1 MTGIWNI
8 IFAALAA
15 IATAFA
21 ALHTIHMLQLESY
34 QGNMYLKW
42 IRRAGMQDCMLSFL
56 LGGMAFLLHIA
67 WVFFFYSQPMLAEF
81 LWYGGDVAFIAAMLY
96 IGFSNRKLPAKKP
109 LAFTGRVKRLLG
121 CLAVLASVFHM
132 GLFLSYNISGWGGIL
147 GMNLVRYLPGLL
159 LPFFVLLAHVIML
172 PVENSIKSWYY
183 NDARKKLAA
192 RKDLIKIGITGSYGK
207 TSTKFILGT
216 ILQEDW
222 NTLVTP
228 SSFNTPMGITRVVR
242 EKLMPEHQAF
252 VAEMGA
258 RYRGDIAELCRL
270 VQPKYGIITSVGK
283 QHLDTFGSYETVIET
298 KSELLY
304 ALPADGAAF
313 LNGDNPDCRRMYERL
328 PLNNKFL
335 FGLSGNGLYLKA
347 EDIEVSSAGST
358 FTLVTD
364 TGERVRCATQLLGK
378 HNIGNITG
386 AAALARYLGASLES
400 IAIGIENLTP
410 VEHRLQLVQGQN
422 GITVIDDAFNAN
434 PSGTKAALEVLRSF
448 APARRII
455 VTPGMI
461 ELGGEE
467 ERFNEEFGRDI
478 AQAADIAILVGR
490 NRVAPIRRGLID
502 DGFMESC
509 IIQVDTLTQATEKL
523 PLYTEPGC
531 VVLFEN
537 DLPDN
542 YDKA

>member
-1 MTGIWNI
+1 MTGIWNS
-8 IFAALAA
+8 IFAVLAA
-15 IATAFA
+15 GATTFA
-21 ALHTIHMLQLESY
+21 ALHTVHMLQLESY
-34 QGNMYLKW
+34 QGNMYVKW
-42 IRRAGMQDCMLSFL
+42 VRRAGAQDCLLSFL
-56 LGGMAFLLHIA
+56 LSSVAFLLRIA
-67 WVFFFYSQPMLAEF
+67 WVFFYYSQPMTAAI
-81 LWYGGDVAFIAAMLY
+81 LWYGADAAFIGLMLY

-109 LAFTGRVKRLLG
+109 LAFTGRVKRLLV
-121 CLAVLASVFHM
+121 CFFLLSFLFHM
-132 GLFLSYNISGWGGIL
+132 GLFLPYDISGWGGIL
-147 GMNLVRYLPGLL
+147 GMNFVRYLPGLL
-159 LPFFVLLAHVIML
+159 LPFFVLLAHAVML
-172 PVENSIKSWYY
+172 PVENSVKRWYY
-183 NDARKKLAA
+183 NDAKKKLNA
-192 RKDLIKIGITGSYGK
+192 RPDLIRIGITGSYGK

-216 ILQEDW
+216 ILQEEW

-228 SSFNTPMGITRVVR
+228 GSFNTPMGITRVVR
-242 EKLMPEHQAF
+242 EQLKPEHKTF

-283 QHLDTFGSYETVIET
+283 QHLDTFGSYEAVIET
-298 KSELLY
+298 KAELLN
-304 ALPADGAAF
+304 ALPEDGAAF

-328 PLNNKFL
+328 KLKNKFL
-335 FGLSGNGLYLKA
+335 FGLSGSGLYVKA
-347 EDIEVSSAGST
+347 EDIEVSSSGST

-400 IAIGIENLTP
+400 IAIGIENLAP
-410 VEHRLQLVQGQN
+410 VEHRLQLMQGQN
-422 GITVIDDAFNAN
+422 GVTVIDDAFNAN
-434 PSGTKAALEVLRSF
+434 PSGTKAALEVLKSF
-448 APARRII
+448 APARRIV

-478 AQAADIAILVGR
+478 ARAADIAILVGR
-490 NRVAPIRRGLID
+490 GRVAPIRQGLID
-502 DGFMESC
+502 GGFPEDC
-509 IIQVDTLTQATEKL
+509 IVQADTLSEATEKL
-523 PLYTEPGC
+523 PLYAQPGC

>member
-1 MTGIWNI
+1 MTGIWNFI
-8 IFAALAA
+8 FAILAAASTTFAALR
-15 IATAFA
+15 
-21 ALHTIHMLQLESY
+21 TIHMLQLESY

-42 IRRAGMQDCMLSFL
+42 IRRAGAQDCLLSLL

-67 WVFFFYSQPMLAEF
+67 WVFFYYSQPLFANI
-81 LWYGGDVAFIAAMLY
+81 LWYGGDAAYIGAMLY
-96 IGFSNRKLPAKKP
+96 IGFSNKKLPAKKP
-109 LAFTGRVKRLLG
+109 LAFTGRVKRLVG
-121 CLAVLASVFHM
+121 CFSLMSFLFHM
-132 GLFLSYNISGWGGIL
+132 GLFLSYNISSWGGIL
-147 GMNLVRYLPGLL
+147 GMNLIRYLPGLF
-159 LPFFVLLAHVIML
+159 LPFFVLLAHVVML
-172 PVENSIKSWYY
+172 PVENGIKRWYF
-183 NDARKKLAA
+183 NDAKKKLAA
-192 RKDLIKIGITGSYGK
+192 RQDLIKIGITGSYGK

-216 ILQEDW
+216 ILQEEW

-242 EKLMPEHQAF
+242 EQLKPEHQAF

-258 RYRGDIAELCRL
+258 RYKGDIEELCRL

-304 ALPADGAAF
+304 ALPEDGAAF

-328 PLNNKFL
+328 PLKNKFL

-347 EDIEVSSAGST
+347 EDIEVSSSGST

-400 IAIGIENLTP
+400 IAIGIENLAP
-410 VEHRLQLVQGQN
+410 VEHRLQLIQGQN

-434 PSGTKAALEVLRSF
+434 PSGTKAALEVLKSF

-467 ERFNEEFGRDI
+467 EHFNEEFGRDI
-478 AQAADIAILVGR
+478 AHAADIAILVGR
-490 NRVAPIRRGLID
+490 GRVAPIRRGLID
-502 DGFMESC
+502 GGFAEDC
-509 IIQVDTLTQATEKL
+509 IIQVDTLKEATEKL
-523 PLYTEPGC
+523 PLYTHPGC

>member
-1 MTGIWNI
+1 MTGIWNLF
-8 IFAALAA
+8 FAILAA
-15 IATAFA
+15 ASTTFA
-21 ALHTIHMLQLESY
+21 ALHTVHMLQLESY

-42 IRRAGMQDCMLSFL
+42 IRRAGAQDCLLSFL

-67 WVFFFYSQPMLAEF
+67 WVFFYYSQPLFADI
-81 LWYGGDVAFIAAMLY
+81 LWYGGDAAFIGSMLY
-96 IGFSNRKLPAKKP
+96 IGFSNKKLPAKKP
-109 LAFTGRVKRLLG
+109 LAFTGRVKRLIG
-121 CLAVLASVFHM
+121 CFFLLSFLFHM
-132 GLFLSYNISGWGGIL
+132 GLFLPYNISGWGGIL
-147 GMNLVRYLPGLL
+147 GMNLIRYLPGLL
-159 LPFFVLLAHVIML
+159 LPFFVLLAHVVTL
-172 PVENSIKSWYY
+172 PVENSVKRWYY
-183 NDARKKLAA
+183 NDAKKKLAA
-192 RKDLIKIGITGSYGK
+192 RQDLIKIGITGSYGK

-216 ILQEDW
+216 ILQEEW

-242 EKLMPEHQAF
+242 EQLKTEHQAF

-304 ALPADGAAF
+304 ALPEDGAAF

-328 PLNNKFL
+328 PLTNKFL

-347 EDIEVSSAGST
+347 EEIEVSSSGST

-400 IAIGIENLTP
+400 IAIGIENLAP

-434 PSGTKAALEVLRSF
+434 PSGTKAALEVLKSF

-478 AQAADIAILVGR
+478 AYAADIAILVGR
-490 NRVAPIRRGLID
+490 GRVAPIRRGLID
-502 DGFMESC
+502 GGFPEDC
-509 IIQVDTLTQATEKL
+509 IVQVDTLREATEKL

>member
-1 MTGIWNI
+1 MTGIWNL
-8 IFAALAA
+8 IFAILGAG
-15 IATAFA
+15 ATTFA

-42 IRRAGMQDCMLSFL
+42 IRRAGAQDCLLSFL
-56 LGGMAFLLHIA
+56 LGSVAFFLHIA
-67 WVFFFYSQPMLAEF
+67 WVFFYYGQPMLSDI
-81 LWYGGDVAFIAAMLY
+81 LWYGGDAAFIGAMLY
-96 IGFSNRKLPAKKP
+96 IGFTNRKLPAKKP
-109 LAFTGRVKRLLG
+109 LSFTGRVKRLTV
-121 CLAVLASVFHM
+121 CLTLLSFLFHM
-132 GLFLSYNISGWGGIL
+132 GLFLPYNISNWGGIL
-147 GMNLVRYLPGLL
+147 GMNFVRYLPGLL
-159 LPFFVLLAHVIML
+159 LPFFVLLAHVVML
-172 PVENSIKSWYY
+172 PIENSVKRWYY
-183 NDARKKLAA
+183 NDAKKKLAE
-192 RKDLIKIGITGSYGK
+192 RQDLIKIGITGSYGK

-216 ILQEDW
+216 ILQEEW

-242 EKLMPEHQAF
+242 EQLKPEHQAF

-258 RYRGDIAELCRL
+258 RYKGDIAELCRL

-304 ALPADGAAF
+304 ALPEDGAAF
-313 LNGDNPDCRRMYERL
+313 LNGDNPDCRRMHERL
-328 PLNNKFL
+328 PLKNKFL

-347 EDIEVSSAGST
+347 EDLEVSSSGST

-400 IAIGIENLTP
+400 IAIGIEKLAP

-434 PSGTKAALEVLRSF
+434 PSGTKAALEVLKSF

-455 VTPGMI
+455 ITPGMI

-478 AQAADIAILVGR
+478 TRAADIAILVGR
-490 NRVAPIRRGLID
+490 NRVAPIRRGLV
-502 DGFMESC
+502 DGGFPETC
-509 IIQVDTLTQATEKL
+509 IIQVDTLNEATEKL

>member
-8 IFAALAA
+8 IFAVLAA
-15 IATAFA
+15 GAVTFA
-21 ALHTIHMLQLESY
+21 ALHIVHMLQLESY
-34 QGNMYLKW
+34 QGNMYVKW
-42 IRRAGMQDCMLSFL
+42 IRRAGAQDCVLSFL
-56 LGGMAFLLHIA
+56 LGGVAFLLRIA
-67 WVFFFYSQPMLAEF
+67 WVFFYYSQPMVAEI
-81 LWYGGDVAFIAAMLY
+81 LWYGADVAFISLMLY
-96 IGFSNRKLPAKKP
+96 IGFSNKKLPAKKP

-121 CLAVLASVFHM
+121 CLAVLSFLFHM
-132 GLFLSYNISGWGGIL
+132 GLFLPYDISGWGGIL
-147 GMNLVRYLPGLL
+147 SMNFIRYLPGLL
-159 LPFFVLLAHVIML
+159 LPFFVLLAHVVML
-172 PVENSIKSWYY
+172 PVENSVKRWYY
-183 NDARKKLAA
+183 NDAKHKLAA
-192 RKDLIKIGITGSYGK
+192 RQDLIKIGITGSYGK

-216 ILQEDW
+216 ILQEKW

-242 EKLMPEHQAF
+242 EQLKREHQAF

-258 RYRGDIAELCRL
+258 RYKGDIAELCRL

-283 QHLDTFGSYETVIET
+283 QHLDTFGSYEDVIET
-298 KSELLY
+298 KAELLN
-304 ALPADGAAF
+304 ALPEDGAAF

-328 PLNNKFL
+328 KLKNKFL

-347 EDIEVSSAGST
+347 EDIEVSSSGST

-400 IAIGIENLTP
+400 IAIGIENLAP

-422 GITVIDDAFNAN
+422 GIAVIDDAFNAN
-434 PSGTKAALEVLRSF
+434 PSGTKAALEVLKSF

-467 ERFNEEFGRDI
+467 EHLNEEFGRDI
-478 AQAADIAILVGR
+478 ARAADIAILVGKG
-490 NRVAPIRRGLID
+490 RVTPIRQGLID
-502 DGFMESC
+502 GGFPETC
-509 IIQVDTLTQATEKL
+509 IVQVDTLNEATEKL